1 MKQKN
6 LSLIYFSPT
15 GNTKK
20 VVEAVGAG
28 LGGPARVY
36 DLTLLKGREA
46 ALAFGPEDVVVLGVP
61 VYAGRI
67 PALMASWMD
76 RLVGQGTQAVPVV
89 VYGNRDY
96 EDALIE
102 LRDLMTASG
111 FQCVAGGAFVG
122 EHSYTELVGT
132 GRPDVKDLDG
142 AKAFGRKAL
151 VYINS
156 GMASGGPANAS
167 LSKSLYVSG
176 NLPYKERNPAPPMA
190 PVTSDACTSC
200 GVCAS
205 YCPTSAI
212 DFSDFAKIEAEKCI
226 RCCSCIRKCPVEAKR
241 FEHEMIQ
248 QITNRLIE
256 NCSEVRK
263 SPACFFIE

>member
-20 VVEAVGAG
+20 VVEALGAG
-28 LGGPARVY
+28 LGKVANVH
-36 DLTLLKGREA
+36 DLTLLEGRTA
-46 ALAFGPEDVVVLGVP
+46 ALTFGSNDVVVLGVP

-67 PALMASWMD
+67 PELMENWMEK
-76 RLVGQGTQAVPVV
+76 LKGEGTLAVPVV

-102 LRDLMTASG
+102 LRDLMTARG

-132 GRPDVKDLDG
+132 GRPDVEDLDG
-142 AKAFGRKAL
+142 AKAFGRKAAG
-151 VYINS
+151 YINS
-156 GMASGGPANAS
+156 VISSGDQVNTSANFT
-167 LSKSLYVSG
+167 LNLSG
-176 NLPYKERNPAPPMA
+176 NLPYKERKAAPPMA
-190 PVTSDACTSC
+190 PVTSEACTSC
-200 GVCAS
+200 GICAS
-205 YCPTSAI
+205 FCPTSAI
-212 DFSDFAKIEAEKCI
+212 DFQDFSKIDPEKCL

-241 FEHEMIQ
+241 FEHEMVQ

-263 SPACFFIE
+263 SPACFYME

>member
-28 LGGPARVY
+28 LGGAAKVY

-46 ALAFGPEDVVVLGVP
+46 TLAFGPEDVVVLGMP

-67 PALMASWMD
+67 PELMAAWMAK
-76 RLVGQGTQAVPVV
+76 LQGRGAQAVPVV

-122 EHSYTELVGT
+122 EHSYTALVGT
-132 GRPDVKDLDG
+132 GRPDVEDLDG

-156 GMASGGPANAS
+156 GIASVGPVNWS
-167 LSKSLYVSG
+167 LNVKG
-176 NLPYKERNPAPPMA
+176 NVPYKERNPAPPMA
-190 PVTSDACTSC
+190 PVTSDACTRC
-200 GVCAS
+200 GICAS
-205 YCPTSAI
+205 HCPTAAI
-212 DFSDFAKIEAEKCI
+212 DFVDFAKIEAEKCL

-256 NCSEVRK
+256 NCSEERK
-263 SPACFFIE
+263 LPACFYIE

>member
-28 LGGPARVY
+28 LGNAENVY
-36 DLTLLKGREA
+36 DLTLVKGRAA
-46 ALAFGPEDVVVLGVP
+46 ALAFGSEDVVVFGAP

-67 PALMASWMD
+67 PELMEHWMEK
-76 RLVGQGTQAVPVV
+76 LKGEGTLAVPVV

-102 LRDLMTASG
+102 LRDLMAARG

-122 EHSYTELVGT
+122 EHSYTELVAT
-132 GRPDVKDLDG
+132 GRPDIEDLDG
-142 AKAFGRKAL
+142 AKAFGRETAA
-151 VYINS
+151 YINS
-156 GMASGGPANAS
+156 LMTSGGQVNIS
-167 LSKSLYVSG
+167 LNVSG
-176 NLPYKERNPAPPMA
+176 SLPYKERKATPPMA

-200 GVCAS
+200 GICAS
-205 YCPTSAI
+205 FCPTSAI
-212 DFSDFAKIEAEKCI
+212 DFMDFSKIEAEKCL

-263 SPACFFIE
+263 SPAFFYIE